1 MAFKIANIEIENN
14 VVLAP
19 MAGFCDSAFRTIC
32 KEHGAGLIYTEMV
45 SNKAVVEQN
54 WQTMEML
61 YMENSEKPLGVQIFG
76 TDLESFVGA
85 TQYIAANTECDF
97 LDINM
102 GCPMPKIAKKLQAG
116 AALLKDVGKIHEILS
131 SVVKAVDKP
140 ITVKMRI
147 GWDSESI
154 NAIEVAKACEDAGVS
169 AIAIHG
175 RTREQ
180 MYTGKA
186 NWDVIR
192 DVKKAVNTVVIGN
205 GDVFCP
211 QSAKAMMDHTGVDAV
226 MVGRASRGNPWIF
239 RQIATYLET
248 GELIAPPTALERV
261 EVLAEHLRRLIKLKT
276 AKVAVKEIRT
286 HASFY
291 LQDVPNSRE
300 FRARLNQLEN
310 EVDIFA
316 LLENYKANLI
326 VGSF

>member
-1 MAFKIANIEIENN
+1 MSFKIADIEIENN

-19 MAGFCDSAFRTIC
+19 MAGFCDSAFRTLC

-45 SNKAVVEQN
+45 NNKGVADRHWE
-54 WQTMEML
+54 TMEML
-61 YMENSEKPLGVQIFG
+61 YMEDSEKPLGVQIFG
-76 TDLESFVGA
+76 TDLDSFVGA
-85 TQYIAANTECDF
+85 TKYIAENTECDF

-116 AALLKDVGKIHEILS
+116 AALLKDVDRIHEILS
-131 SVVKAVDKP
+131 TIVKAVHKP

-147 GWDSESI
+147 GWDDQSI
-154 NAIEVAKACEDAGVS
+154 NAVEVAKACEDAGVS
-169 AIAIHG
+169 AIALHG

-192 DVKKAVNTVVIGN
+192 DVKKAVDTVVIGN

-239 RQIATYLET
+239 KQIAEYLNT
-248 GELIAPPTALERV
+248 GEIIPPPTAFERV
-261 EVLAEHLRRLIKLKT
+261 DVLGEHLKRLIKLKT
-276 AKVAVKEIRT
+276 AKVAVREIRT

-291 LQDVPNSRE
+291 LQDIPNSRE
-300 FRARLNQLEN
+300 FRAKLNQLDN
-310 EVDIFA
+310 ESEIFKV
-316 LLENYKANLI
+316 LGEYKA
-326 VGSF
+326 SF

>member
-1 MAFKIANIEIENN
+1 MGFKIADIEIENN

-45 SNKAVVEQN
+45 SNKAVVDRN
-54 WQTMEML
+54 WETMEML
-61 YMENSEKPLGVQIFG
+61 YMENSEKPLGIQIFG

-85 TQYIAANTECDF
+85 TKYIAENTECDF

-116 AALLKDVGKIHEILS
+116 AALLKDVDRINEILTA
-131 SVVKAVDKP
+131 VVKAVHKP
-140 ITVKMRI
+140 VTVKMRM
-147 GWDSESI
+147 GWDAENI
-154 NAIEVAKACEDAGVS
+154 NAIEVAKACEAAGVS
-169 AIAIHG
+169 AIALHA

-180 MYTGKA
+180 MYTGQA

-192 DVKKAVNTVVIGN
+192 DVRKAVNTVLIGN
-205 GDVFCP
+205 GDVDSP
-211 QSAKAMMDHTGVDAV
+211 HSAKAMMEHTGCDAV

-239 RQIATYLET
+239 RQIAEYLNT
-248 GELIAPPTALERV
+248 GEIIPQPTPAERV

-291 LQDVPNSRE
+291 LQDIPNSKE
-300 FRARLNQLEN
+300 FRMKLNQLEN
-310 EVDIFA
+310 ESEIFE
-316 LLENYKANLI
+316 LLASYRDT
-326 VGSF
+326 VV

>member
-1 MAFKIANIEIENN
+1 MSFKIADIDIENN

-45 SNKAVVEQN
+45 NNKGVADRHWE
-54 WQTMEML
+54 TMEML
-61 YMENSEKPLGVQIFG
+61 YMEDSEKPLGIQIFG
-76 TDLESFVGA
+76 TDLESFVEA
-85 TQYIAANTECDF
+85 SKYIAENTECDF

-116 AALLKDVGKIHEILS
+116 AALLKDVDRIHEILS
-131 SVVKAVDKP
+131 AIVKSVHKP
-140 ITVKMRI
+140 VTVKMRI

-154 NAIEVAKACEDAGVS
+154 NAIEVAKACEAAGVS
-169 AIAIHG
+169 AIALHG

-192 DVKKAVNTVVIGN
+192 DVKKAVDTIVIGN

-211 QSAKAMMDHTGVDAV
+211 QSAKAMMEHTGVDAV

-239 RQIATYLET
+239 RQIAEYLKT
-248 GELIAPPTALERV
+248 GDLISPPSASERV
-261 EVLAEHLRRLIKLKT
+261 EVLGEHLRRLIKLKT
-276 AKVAVKEIRT
+276 AKVAVREIRT

-291 LQDVPNSRE
+291 LQDLPNARE
-300 FRARLNQLEN
+300 FRAKLNQLEN
-310 EVDIFA
+310 ERDIFNI
-316 LLENYKANLI
+316 LGEYKA
-326 VGSF
+326 SF

>member
-1 MAFKIANIEIENN
+1 MSFKIANIEIGNN

-45 SNKAVVEQN
+45 NNKAVVERN
-54 WQTMEML
+54 WETMEML
-61 YMENSEKPLGVQIFG
+61 YMENSERPLGIQIFG

-85 TQYIAANTECDF
+85 TKYIAKNTECDF

-116 AALLKDVGKIHEILS
+116 AALLKDVDKIHEILTA
-131 SVVKAVDKP
+131 VVKAVDKP
-140 ITVKMRI
+140 ITVKMRT
-147 GWDSESI
+147 GWDNNNI
-154 NAIEVAKACEDAGVS
+154 NAIEVAKACECAGVS

-180 MYTGKA
+180 MYTGHA
-186 NWDVIR
+186 NWDIIR
-192 DVKKAVNTVVIGN
+192 DVKKSVNTVVIGN
-205 GDVFCP
+205 GDVDSP
-211 QSAKAMMDHTGVDAV
+211 QRAKEMIERTGVDAV

-239 RQIATYLET
+239 KQIAEYLNS
-248 GELIAPPTALERV
+248 GEIIPSPTAIDRV

-276 AKVAVKEIRT
+276 AKVAVREIRT

-291 LQDVPNSRE
+291 LQDLPSSKE
-300 FRARLNQLEN
+300 FRMKLNQMED
-310 EVDIFA
+310 ETAIFT
-316 LLENYKANLI
+316 LLENYREFLKSSKL
-326 VGSF
+326 

>member
-1 MAFKIANIEIENN
+1 MSFKIADIEIENN

-19 MAGFCDSAFRTIC
+19 MAGFCDSAFRTLC

-45 SNKAVVEQN
+45 NNKGVVDKHWE
-54 WQTMEML
+54 TMEML
-61 YMENSEKPLGVQIFG
+61 YMEDSEKPLGVQIFG
-76 TDLESFVGA
+76 TDLNSFVGA
-85 TQYIAANTECDF
+85 TKYIAENTECDF

-116 AALLKDVGKIHEILS
+116 AALLKDVDRIHEILS
-131 SVVKAVDKP
+131 TIVKAVHKP

-147 GWDSESI
+147 GWDDQSI
-154 NAIEVAKACEDAGVS
+154 NAVEVAKACEDAGVS
-169 AIAIHG
+169 AIALHG

-192 DVKKAVNTVVIGN
+192 DVKKAVDTVVIGN

-239 RQIATYLET
+239 KQIAEYLNT
-248 GELIAPPTALERV
+248 GEIIPPPTAFERV
-261 EVLAEHLRRLIKLKT
+261 DVLGEHLKRLIKLKT
-276 AKVAVKEIRT
+276 AKVAVREIRT

-291 LQDVPNSRE
+291 LQDIPNSRE
-300 FRARLNQLEN
+300 FRAKLNQLDN
-310 EVDIFA
+310 ESEIFKV
-316 LLENYKANLI
+316 LGEYKA
-326 VGSF
+326 SF

>member
-1 MAFKIANIEIENN
+1 MGFKIADIEIENN

-45 SNKAVVEQN
+45 SNKAVVDRN
-54 WQTMEML
+54 WETMEML
-61 YMENSEKPLGVQIFG
+61 YMENSEKPLGIQIFG

-85 TQYIAANTECDF
+85 TKYIAENTECDF

-116 AALLKDVGKIHEILS
+116 AALLKDVDRINEILTA
-131 SVVKAVDKP
+131 VVKAVHKP
-140 ITVKMRI
+140 VTVKMRM
-147 GWDSESI
+147 GWDTENI
-154 NAIEVAKACEDAGVS
+154 NAIEVAKACEAAGVS
-169 AIAIHG
+169 AIALHA

-180 MYTGKA
+180 MYTGQA

-192 DVKKAVNTVVIGN
+192 DVRKAVNTVLIGN
-205 GDVFCP
+205 GDVDSP
-211 QSAKAMMDHTGVDAV
+211 QSAKAMMEHTGCDAV

-239 RQIATYLET
+239 RQIAEYLNT
-248 GELIAPPTALERV
+248 GEIIHPPTPAERV

-291 LQDVPNSRE
+291 LQDIPNSKE
-300 FRARLNQLEN
+300 FRMKLNQLEN
-310 EVDIFA
+310 EGEIFE
-316 LLENYKANLI
+316 LLDSYRDTVI
-326 VGSF
+326 